1 MVYQNLNKYQYIVPH
16 HLISELMGKLAN
28 SENIWFKNKFIDW
41 FCGRY
46 PVDMNEAINA
56 DPHSYKSFNDFFTRA
71 LKPGC
76 RPIDQDPDVIVSPAD
91 GAIAQMGAINGKTL
105 LQAKGMFFDLNNLLG
120 SQVQLAD
127 EFSDGS
133 FATIYLAPHNY
144 HRVHMPLAGTLR
156 QQIFIP
162 GRLFSVNKV
171 TSEIIPNL
179 YARNERLVLVFD
191 TDSGPMIVILVG
203 AMIVGSMQTVWM
215 DQPIRNRHI
224 EITTPA
230 NEVKL
235 EKGAELGKFLMGS
248 TAIVLFNDNRL
259 ANNNDLQAN
268 DSVKIGQSLARL
280 SVS

>member
-16 HLISELMGKLAN
+16 HLISELMGKLAS
-28 SENIWFKNKFIDW
+28 SESIWFKNKFIDW

-46 PVDMNEAINA
+46 PVDMSEAINA
-56 DPHSYKSFNDFFTRA
+56 DPHSYQSFNDFFTRA

-76 RPIDQDPDVIVSPAD
+76 RPIDQSPDVIVSPAD
-91 GAIAQMGAINGKTL
+91 GAVAQIGAINDKTL
-105 LQAKGMFFDLNNLLG
+105 LQAKDMYFDLNRLLG
-120 SQVQLAD
+120 GDVQLAD

-144 HRVHMPLAGTLR
+144 HRVHMPLAGKLR

-191 TDSGPMIVILVG
+191 TDTGPMIVILVG

-215 DQPIRNRHI
+215 DQPIRRRHI
-224 EITTPA
+224 EVTTPA
-230 NEVKL
+230 NEVNL
-235 EKGAELGKFLMGS
+235 AKGAELGKFLMGS
-248 TAIVLFNDNRL
+248 TAIVLFNDDRL
-259 ANNNDLQAN
+259 AKNNDLHSN
-268 DSVKIGQSLARL
+268 DSVKVGQSLARL